1 MAKIVA
7 PTDISNFPPEYH
19 WLSQREVYEL
29 GFKHAIEQIR
39 KGYTIC
45 EKEPDEISS
54 RTFAVPLYR
63 EAKLP

>member
-45 EKEPDEISS
+45 EKEPHHGGLVNE
-54 RTFAVPLYR
+54 PLYK
-63 EAKLP
+63 EAKI